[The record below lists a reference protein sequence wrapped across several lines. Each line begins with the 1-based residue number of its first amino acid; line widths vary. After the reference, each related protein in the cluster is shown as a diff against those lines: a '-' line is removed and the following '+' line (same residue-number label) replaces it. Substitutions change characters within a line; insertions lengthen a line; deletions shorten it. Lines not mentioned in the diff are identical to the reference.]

1 MGIGAISI
9 EKLDFKGIGE
19 GVSSVFGGV
28 GGLFK
33 DIRTAITGKAP
44 IDPNEAIKLEAKMLE
59 VEALMTAAQNNIN
72 AIEAASPS
80 KFIAGARPAAI
91 WVCVFGLAYQ
101 CVLFPLMNWI
111 TLMFNP
117 AFIPPNLDTATL
129 VGLLFPLLGLGA
141 YRTYE
146 KTKGVQGS
154 H

>member
-1 MGIGAISI
+1 MGLGAINI
-9 EKLDFKGIGE
+9 DKIDFKGIGE

-44 IDPNEAIKLEAKMLE
+44 IDPNKAAELEAKMLE
-59 VEALMTAAQNNIN
+59 LEAAMMAAQNNIN
-72 AIEAASPS
+72 AIQAASPS

-91 WVCVFGLAYQ
+91 WVCVFGLAWQ
-101 CVLFPLMNWI
+101 CIFFPLMTWI
-111 TLMFNP
+111 ALLFSPTFK
-117 AFIPPNLDTATL
+117 PPVLDTATL

-141 YRTYE
+141 YRTWE
-146 KTKGVQGS
+146 KMKGVQGE